1 MAWCF
6 WQETVCAMGTVCTR
20 VQFQNLAKDKASKE
34 SVHIT
39 RTLFTMLLTMSAD
52 STPADL
58 ESSVIVSLH
67 VLCQLF
73 MLQLCWSKIT
83 TGRHM
88 WTAMWP
94 TIASCQL
101 GLWNWNS
108 LPIWK
113 ETICAFLL
121 ANVLV
126 HSNMENTLLCV
137 CQASLSSCCA

>member
-1 MAWCF
+1 MCIK
-6 WQETVCAMGTVCTR
+6 CTR
-20 VQFQNLAKDKASKE
+20 KVNNAGFCQTRKTLSARHILYTTWPSCCQCVTPHWTTVGLVWDATTKNVVTGLVSKLDSCQNQVQFQNLAKDKASKE

-88 WTAMWP
+88 
-94 TIASCQL
+94 
-101 GLWNWNS
+101 
-108 LPIWK
+108 
-113 ETICAFLL
+113 
-121 ANVLV
+121 
-126 HSNMENTLLCV
+126 
-137 CQASLSSCCA
+137 